1 MKNFVTKWQFLSAII
16 LLLLFIIVGEN
27 IYFFKIRKEPAL
39 ECPVCEEKVV
49 EETESKPKGET
60 KEIKK
65 INVEVKGNVLKPGVY
80 NISEDKI
87 INDVIKLA
95 GGFNKLAYTNNI
107 NLSKK
112 VSDEL
117 VIFVYSKNEMNKTK
131 SNINTCPVKSY
142 DIGECVNKNTS
153 MIVKSDENGENKKS
167 VSEQK
172 KIVNINTASLSELMT
187 LSGIGE
193 SKAKNIISYR
203 TENGDFKKVEDIKKV
218 SGIGDSLYAKIKD
231 NISI

>member
-1 MKNFVTKWQFLSAII
+1 
-16 LLLLFIIVGEN
+16 
-27 IYFFKIRKEPAL
+27 
-39 ECPVCEEKVV
+39 
-49 EETESKPKGET
+49 
-60 KEIKK
+60 
-65 INVEVKGNVLKPGVY
+65 
-80 NISEDKI
+80 
-87 INDVIKLA
+87 
-95 GGFNKLAYTNNI
+95 
-107 NLSKK
+107 
-112 VSDEL
+112 
-117 VIFVYSKNEMNKTK
+117 
-131 SNINTCPVKSY
+131 
-142 DIGECVNKNTS
+142 